1 MQLFA
6 AGLMR
11 GPRAVIYFNG
21 GCAIDVLDL
30 FSSRA
35 MFSP

>member
-6 AGLMR
+6 AGLMPGR
-11 GPRAVIYFNG
+11 RAVIYFHERG
-21 GCAIDVLDL
+21 VLDVLDL

-35 MFSP
+35 MF